1 MKRYR
6 SVKEARRIRQKAC
19 KYAAIVLS
27 TRKDEDTLA
36 PLAFSLAV
44 FFESYI
50 AGGSEATAKDFG
62 PKQPVKLRSKT

>member
-1 MKRYR
+1 VRPKR
-6 SVKEARRIRQKAC
+6 ARRIRQKAC

-27 TRKDEDTLA
+27 TRKDEDSLA

-50 AGGSEATAKDFG
+50 AGGSEATEKDFG
-62 PKQPVKLRSKT
+62 PKKPVKLKVIR

>member
-1 MKRYR
+1 MAHCSAKR
-6 SVKEARRIRQKAC
+6 ARRIRQRAC

-27 TRKDEDTLA
+27 TRKNEDSLA

-50 AGGSEATAKDFG
+50 AGGSKATAKDFG
-62 PKQPVKLRSKT
+62 PKKPVKLKVSR